1 MAAPGP
7 GRDLEGFCPKACGT
21 ILACFVAAVGGFA
34 VHAVAVLNVL
44 RGAA

>member
-7 GRDLEGFCPKACGT
+7 GRDLEGYCPEVCGT
-21 ILACFVAAVGGFA
+21 ILALVVVLSAVFA